1 MIRPVLFYDC
11 RPVIRKKSW
20 EVDKVGDLLE
30 KCGFLGFQTNLIKS
44 RNNKMTGS
52 TESGKIKLII

>member
-11 RPVIRKKSW
+11 RPVIRKKSR
-20 EVDKVGDLLE
+20 EVDKVGDLL
-30 KCGFLGFQTNLIKS
+30 KNVDFLGFQTNLIES

-52 TESGKIKLII
+52 TESGKIKLVI